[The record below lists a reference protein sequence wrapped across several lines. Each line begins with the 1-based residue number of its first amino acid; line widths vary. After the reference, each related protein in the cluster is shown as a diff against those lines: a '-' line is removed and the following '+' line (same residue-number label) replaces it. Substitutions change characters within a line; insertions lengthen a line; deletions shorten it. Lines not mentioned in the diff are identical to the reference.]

1 MSGSTGGR
9 DSPTPRPSFGCAK
22 RSSCATTP
30 LTRSSTLDDR
40 RVADYVEI
48 PEIVRQRTAQNRAKF
63 SDCLRLE
70 LLSRHGGVW
79 LDATC
84 LVRGRLLDVV
94 PELLDSGFFAFQ
106 HRRARIASWF
116 LVSEPNNP
124 VVAMTREAQYLY
136 WERFEQ
142 ATDYFV
148 LHHLV
153 ESLYYVADEF
163 RERFELTPWH
173 RRARGDALQAGDG
186 RAVRPAALRGDACRF
201 LRAQADVQASPGR
214 PRQGSMLAFLMQ
226 EGARA

>member
-1 MSGSTGGR
+1 MRYHTA
-9 DSPTPRPSFGCAK
+9 DEVVA
-22 RSSCATTP
+22 
-30 LTRSSTLDDR
+30 LDDR

-173 RRARGDALQAGDG
+173 SAHAATRFRRAMDAPYDPQRYEEML
-186 RAVRPAALRGDACRF
+186 AASFVHKLTYK
-201 LRAQADVQASPGR
+201 LPPGR